1 MNISV
6 VNTVEKWGVSLKNMA
21 TGEQQQGNDLI
32 AQILGW
38 ERRFSHAVK
47 EQRWYSPDGFNYL
60 LPPDYLSDTLTLEQ
74 FRNSVTEEDW
84 QKIQEIIQ
92 KSS

>member
-1 MNISV
+1 M
-6 VNTVEKWGVSLKNMA
+6 TR
-21 TGEQQQGNDLI
+21 QQGNDLI

-60 LPPDYLSDTLTLEQ
+60 LPPDYLS
-74 FRNSVTEEDW
+74 EEDW